1 MFSRVK
7 ITTLCENSVPFP
19 GHGIL
24 GEHGLSMLL
33 EVRGKRILFDTGAG
47 LTLVQNARAL
57 NIDLTRVDAVVL
69 SHGHYDHSG
78 GLKDLLQLTGSIP
91 VYAHP
96 NIFGDKY
103 HLRKGKEPRQIGL
116 PWSREDLEDFGAHFH
131 LGRAPQEI
139 SEGVMLT
146 GES

>member
-96 NIFGDKY
+96 IRF
-103 HLRKGKEPRQIGL
+103 
-116 PWSREDLEDFGAHFH
+116 F
-131 LGRAPQEI
+131 
-139 SEGVMLT
+139 VT
-146 GES
+146 

>member
-1 MFSRVK
+1 
-7 ITTLCENSVPFP
+7 
-19 GHGIL
+19 
-24 GEHGLSMLL
+24 MLL

-57 NIDLTRVDAVVL
+57 KIDLTRVDAVVL

-103 HLRKGKEPRQIGL
+103 HLTRVKSRGK
-116 PWSREDLEDFGAHFH
+116 
-131 LGRAPQEI
+131 
-139 SEGVMLT
+139 
-146 GES
+146 